1 MKVIIAGANGIAEQ
15 LIQRI
20 GIGWEVSV
28 VDIDQEI
35 LRKFSSE
42 RKVEKIQG
50 DASSNLVLKKAGL
63 KHSGAV
69 IALTDSDDV
78 NIEVVRLAKEA
89 GVPRI
94 SARVVD
100 IRNAS
105 KYKKF
110 DIDTVISDNIAARQL
125 EHLLEPRR
133 VASKAFAGGRAE
145 AIELE
150 IESGSPASG
159 KQLKEIGEDS
169 FIVGALLRG
178 SQVIIPHGDTTF
190 QSGDLVTVV
199 LHADAFSEVVNLF
212 SGSESKFPL
221 SFGKNVAVILESKD
235 QLGAISEAEDIVIN
249 TQATSLYVLKKDGIF
264 EDNIETDNETISAI
278 ASNVDIQIKSFP
290 KISSKTVDIEISKTS
305 IGILVVPLGT
315 TKDSSK
321 IKNYINYSK
330 KNKIPILFSRN
341 SNPYSRIGIKL
352 TSDLGEESVSRIAL
366 DIAQKTGATIIAHE
380 VKEPEFFSQAGSS
393 EDHQDFIKLEDTA
406 RYKGLEVKHEESH
419 GNIAKGLVIKS
430 ESMGLFVLSASSS
443 SNWQKKKITEYVSIN
458 SNISILVIPSK
469 D

>member
-28 VDIDQEI
+28 VDVDQEV
-35 LRKFSSE
+35 LREFASE

-69 IALTDSDDV
+69 IALTDSDEV

-100 IRNAS
+100 IGNAS
-105 KYKKF
+105 KYKNF

-159 KQLKEIGEDS
+159 KQLKEIGADS

-178 SQVIIPHGDTTF
+178 SRVIIPHGDTTF

-199 LHADAFSEVVNLF
+199 LQADAFSEVVNLF

-221 SFGKNVAVILESKD
+221 SYGKNVAVI
-235 QLGAISEAEDIVIN
+235 
-249 TQATSLYVLKKDGIF
+249 
-264 EDNIETDNETISAI
+264 
-278 ASNVDIQIKSFP
+278 
-290 KISSKTVDIEISKTS
+290 
-305 IGILVVPLGT
+305 
-315 TKDSSK
+315 
-321 IKNYINYSK
+321 
-330 KNKIPILFSRN
+330 
-341 SNPYSRIGIKL
+341 
-352 TSDLGEESVSRIAL
+352 
-366 DIAQKTGATIIAHE
+366 
-380 VKEPEFFSQAGSS
+380 
-393 EDHQDFIKLEDTA
+393 
-406 RYKGLEVKHEESH
+406 
-419 GNIAKGLVIKS
+419 
-430 ESMGLFVLSASSS
+430 
-443 SNWQKKKITEYVSIN
+443 
-458 SNISILVIPSK
+458 
-469 D
+469 

>member
-20 GIGWEVSV
+20 SIGWEVSV
-28 VDIDQEI
+28 VDIDQEVI
-35 LRKFSSE
+35 REFVSE

-50 DASSNLVLKKAGL
+50 DASSYLVLKKAGL
-63 KHSGAV
+63 KSAGAV
-69 IALTDSDDV
+69 IALTNSDDV
-78 NIEVVRLAKEA
+78 NIEIVRLAKEA
-89 GVPRI
+89 GIPRI

-100 IRNAS
+100 IGNAS

-159 KQLKEIGEDS
+159 KQLKEIGSAS

-199 LHADAFSEVVNLF
+199 LQSDAFSEVVNLF

-221 SFGKNVAVILESKD
+221 SYGKNVAVILESKD
-235 QLGAISEAEDIVIN
+235 QLGAISEAEDIVVN
-249 TQATSLYVLKKDGIF
+249 TQAGSLYVLKKDAIF
-264 EDNIETDNETISAI
+264 EDNIETDGETISAI
-278 ASNVDIQIKSFP
+278 ASNVDIQIRSFP
-290 KISSKTVDIEISKTS
+290 KISNKIIDTEISNTS
-305 IGILVVPLGT
+305 IGILVIPLGT
-315 TKDSSK
+315 DKDNSR

-352 TSDLGEESVSRIAL
+352 TSDLSEESVSRVAL
-366 DIAQKTGATIIAHE
+366 DIGQKIGATIVAHE
-380 VKEPEFFSQAGSS
+380 VREPEFFSQASS
-393 EDHQDFIKLEDTA
+393 SVGDEDLIKLEDAA
-406 RYKGLEVKHEESH
+406 RYKGLEVKHEESF
-419 GNIAKGLVIKS
+419 GNIAKGLALKS
-430 ESMGLFVLSASSS
+430 ESVGLFVLSASSS
-443 SNWQKKKITEYVSIN
+443 SNWQKRKITEYVSIN
-458 SNISILVIPSK
+458 SNVSILVVPSK